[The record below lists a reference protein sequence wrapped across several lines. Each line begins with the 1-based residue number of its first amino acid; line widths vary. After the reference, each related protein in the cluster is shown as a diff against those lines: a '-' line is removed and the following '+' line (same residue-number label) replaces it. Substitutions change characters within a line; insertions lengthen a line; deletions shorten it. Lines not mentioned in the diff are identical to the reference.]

1 MPTLCRDCRA
11 VHAGSDLTSCAACG
25 GGRLVSHAEL
35 GSLVIAHLDCDSFY
49 ASVEKNDDPSLH
61 DRPVL
66 VGGRRRGVV
75 MAACY
80 VARRYGIHSAMPM
93 FKALRACPEAVVI
106 APDMAKYSR
115 IGRQIRSM
123 MRNVTP
129 LVEPISIDEA
139 FLDLAGTER
148 LHGGSAARTM
158 VALAAEIESRHGVP
172 VSVGLSYNKFL
183 AKLASGLDKP
193 RGFRVIGRTEA
204 VSVLATLPVE
214 RIWGVGTVMQKRL
227 ARDGLTTIGQLQV
240 IAETELV
247 GRYGELGLRLARLS
261 RGEDTRAVDPETG
274 RKSMSSETT
283 FEADISDPGRLERIL
298 WRRTEAVSAS
308 LKKEGIGGRTVTL
321 KLKTAK
327 FAIRT
332 RSRTLSHPTQ
342 MADVIYATARRLL
355 RGEADGERF
364 RLLGVGLSDLASADV
379 CDPFDLADPDLVRRK
394 KIENVVDNLRKRF
407 GSDAIAKGRTLDP

>member
-1 MPTLCRDCRA
+1 MQTLCRDCRT
-11 VHAGSDLTSCAACG
+11 VQAGGDATSCTACG

-35 GSLVIAHLDCDSFY
+35 GSLSIAHLDCDSFY
-49 ASVEKNDDPSLH
+49 ASVEKNDDPALRE
-61 DRPVL
+61 RPVL

-80 VARRYGIHSAMPM
+80 VARRYGVHSAMPM

-106 APDMAKYSR
+106 PPDMAKYGR
-115 IGRQIRSM
+115 VGRQIRAM
-123 MRNVTP
+123 MRDVTP

-158 VALAAEIESRHGVP
+158 AALAAEIESRHGIP

-193 RGFRVIGRTEA
+193 RGFRIIGRAEA
-204 VSVLATLPVE
+204 VSVLAALPVE
-214 RIWGVGTVMQKRL
+214 RIWGVGKVMQKRL
-227 ARDGLTTIGQLQV
+227 ARDGLTTIGQLQA
-240 IAETELV
+240 IPEAELAR
-247 GRYGELGLRLARLS
+247 RYGELGLRLARLS
-261 RGEDTRAVDPETG
+261 RGVDARAVDPETG
-274 RKSMSSETT
+274 RKSVSSETT
-283 FEADISDPGRLERIL
+283 FDTDISDPERLERIL
-298 WRRTEAVSAS
+298 WRRAEAVSAS
-308 LKKEGIGGRTVTL
+308 LKREGIGGRTVTL

-342 MADVIYATARRLL
+342 MADAIHATARQLL
-355 RGEADGERF
+355 LGEAVGERF
-364 RLLGVGLSDLASADV
+364 RLLGVGVSDLASADV

-394 KIENVVDNLRKRF
+394 KIENVVDDLRERF
-407 GSDAIAKGRTLDP
+407 GGDAIVKGRTLDP

>member
-1 MPTLCRDCRA
+1 MQTLCRDCRA
-11 VHAGSDLTSCAACG
+11 VQDGGDTISCAACG

-35 GSLVIAHLDCDSFY
+35 DSLSISHLDCDSFY
-49 ASVEKNDDPSLH
+49 ASVEKNDDPALR

-66 VGGRRRGVV
+66 VGGRHRGVV

-80 VARRYGIHSAMPM
+80 VARRYGVRSAMPM

-106 APDMAKYSR
+106 PPDMAKY
-115 IGRQIRSM
+115 GRVGREIRAM
-123 MRNVTP
+123 MRDVTP

-158 VALAAEIESRHGVP
+158 AALAAEIESRHGIP

-193 RGFRVIGRTEA
+193 RGFRIIGRAEA
-204 VSVLATLPVE
+204 VSVLAALPVE
-214 RIWGVGTVMQKRL
+214 RIWGVGKVMQKRL
-227 ARDGLTTIGQLQV
+227 ARDGLTTIGQLQA
-240 IAETELV
+240 IPEAELAR
-247 GRYGELGLRLARLS
+247 RYGELGLRLARLS
-261 RGEDTRAVDPETG
+261 RGVDARTVDPETG
-274 RKSMSSETT
+274 RKSVSSETT
-283 FEADISDPGRLERIL
+283 FDTDISDPERLERIL
-298 WRRTEAVSAS
+298 WRRAEAVSAS
-308 LKKEGIGGRTVTL
+308 LKREGIGGRTVTL

-342 MADVIYATARRLL
+342 MAGAIHATARHLL
-355 RGEADGERF
+355 LGEAVGERF
-364 RLLGVGLSDLASADV
+364 RLLGVGVSDLASADV

-394 KIENVVDNLRKRF
+394 KIENVVDDLRERF
-407 GSDAIAKGRTLDP
+407 GGDAIVKGRTLDP